1 MQIDKRIRLE
11 QHYGLI
17 YMGLQIERRV
27 HLQLHQ
33 GNRSNDEFIYDYIKE
48 KLYIV
53 KTKREDSEMSSNLVK
68 ALEVYR
74 TAWLKLAK
82 TETSIEKIVTQET
95 GLGLT
100 GPENGCLTRQ
110 LETLFGW
117 SSTFRLYALFHCL
130 MLWKNLFENED

>member
-68 ALEVYR
+68 ALEV
-74 TAWLKLAK
+74 
-82 TETSIEKIVTQET
+82 
-95 GLGLT
+95 
-100 GPENGCLTRQ
+100 
-110 LETLFGW
+110 
-117 SSTFRLYALFHCL
+117 
-130 MLWKNLFENED
+130 